1 MGEPA
6 TLFKCKSCH
15 RRAPPPGLVFG
26 PPGRSAYR
34 RARAPGRVAAEVS
47 GPDAAGAGRGRRQR
61 RGGRAAGPLHAAG
74 PRPSRAHAVAAAARP
89 VWASAH
95 QGPYPGGRRLGH
107 GCRRPSLGCSTRA
120 GLAGVARCA
129 GGSGGGGAVPPNLRA
144 STRGPRAAS
153 EPRAPPA
160 LETRA
165 ALAAA
170 PRGAH
175 SAPCSPKDRTPAACG
190 PRPAATAA
198 AGANGRARP
207 PTLAWAAGVDA
218 GGRRAAS
225 PACQA
230 AVGRRRPLGLALG
243 GRGHPQAQLDGLSS
257 GAYPSLGRWG

>member
-1 MGEPA
+1 M
-6 TLFKCKSCH
+6 
-15 RRAPPPGLVFG
+15 
-26 PPGRSAYR
+26 
-34 RARAPGRVAAEVS
+34 S
-47 GPDAAGAGRGRRQR
+47 GPDAAGAGRGRRQG
-61 RGGRAAGPLHAAG
+61 RGGRAAGPLHAAGPRAAAG

-120 GLAGVARCA
+120 GLSGVARCA
-129 GGSGGGGAVPPNLRA
+129 GGGGGGGGDGAEPPNLRA
-144 STRGPRAAS
+144 STPGPRAAS

-165 ALAAA
+165 ALAAG

-190 PRPAATAA
+190 PRPSATAA
-198 AGANGRARP
+198 ASANGRARP

-225 PACQA
+225 PASQA
-230 AVGRRRPLGLALG
+230 PVGRRRSLGLALG

-257 GAYPSLGRWG
+257 GP